1 MKRGLGIL
9 ILAFLV
15 LALTMPAIARG
26 GEDKPDKPGKPD
38 KDKDKDGRKGK
49 LNKRVPDYFGFP
61 RLYRKAIQKG
71 MIEPPLPRPLRL
83 VRPELSEEQWAEVHE
98 LEKALNENREEG
110 FYSILNKKQLE
121 FRTELIKKIREAK
134 KAIHDEVAKKL
145 ARFKSE
151 ERQVKAYAKMLLKEK
166 KLHIKIE
173 TAFHVAMIK
182 LREECKKRAAGLE
195 EGSEEFRKVLAW
207 LSAAQDALRRK
218 FFPIR
223 VIAKFC
229 HEQHY
234 LYPHYFHENIIL
246 AYLRLSLE
254 QKMQLKQLRQ
264 QWDEE
269 WNQALQQILSEEQ
282 WESLLR
288 IRRYYH
294 LLRNKRHEFCK
305 KIADRIARGKDKP
318 GDWPK
323 DDDKDGD
330 KGDKDKPDRPQKPN
344 RPGGPKPGRGGNKP

>member
-9 ILAFLV
+9 ILALLV

-26 GEDKPDKPGKPD
+26 DKEKPDKPEKPG
-38 KDKDKDGRKGK
+38 KDKGKDGLKK
-49 LNKRVPDYFGFP
+49 KMNKRVPDYFGFP
-61 RLYRKAIQKG
+61 RLYKKAIEKG
-71 MIEPPLPRPLRL
+71 MIERPLPRPLRL
-83 VRPELSEEQWAEVHE
+83 VRPELSEEQWVEVHE

-110 FYSILNKKQLE
+110 FYSILNKRQLQ
-121 FRTELIKKIREAK
+121 FRAELIKKIREAK

-151 ERQVKAYAKMLLKEK
+151 ERQVKAYAGMLLKEK
-166 KLHIKIE
+166 KLHIRIE

-182 LREECKKRAAGLE
+182 LRQEFRKRAAGLE
-195 EGSEEFRKVLAW
+195 EGSEELRKAIAW
-207 LSAAQDALRRK
+207 LSAAEDALRRK
-218 FFPIR
+218 FFPIP

-246 AYLRLSLE
+246 AYLNLSLE

-269 WNQALQQILSEEQ
+269 WNEGLKQILTEEQ
-282 WESLLR
+282 WKSLQR

-294 LLRNKRHEFCK
+294 LLRNKRHKFCE
-305 KIADRIARGKDKP
+305 KIADRIAKGKDKP
-318 GDWPK
+318 EDWPK
-323 DDDKDGD
+323 DDEDGD
-330 KGDKDKPDRPQKPN
+330 KGDKGKPERPKNP
-344 RPGGPKPGRGGNKP
+344 RGPKPGRGGGKP